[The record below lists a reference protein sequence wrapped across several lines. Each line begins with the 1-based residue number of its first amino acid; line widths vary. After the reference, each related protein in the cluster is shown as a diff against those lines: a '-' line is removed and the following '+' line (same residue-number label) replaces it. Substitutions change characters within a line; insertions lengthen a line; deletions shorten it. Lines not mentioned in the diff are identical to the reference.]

1 MNLFAKSFTFG
12 GKSLSADYY
21 MCAFEDEGVIKETA
35 LRTETNKTVLTPYR
49 SQLSLYGIQYENPIT
64 FEISIIRADE
74 AAFTISEISEFYNW
88 LLSPIT
94 YQDFTVQDFD
104 GEDYHKD
111 IIYHSICIGH
121 DEFRIGTAVK
131 GLKFYFECDAPYG
144 YTSTISTPFS
154 VNDIVTIDNTSDE
167 TQIDIY
173 PLITLSCNA
182 REQVT
187 IYNSVYPNEKM
198 TLQVLQGQKLT
209 IDNAAGII
217 VDNTNM
223 FSFENDFNLT
233 WVHLRHGE
241 NKISITG
248 NVSGTIQCSFIRKR
262 GI

>member
-94 YQDFTVQDFD
+94 YQDFIVQDFD

-131 GLKFYFECDAPYG
+131 GLKFYFEC
-144 YTSTISTPFS
+144 
-154 VNDIVTIDNTSDE
+154 
-167 TQIDIY
+167 
-173 PLITLSCNA
+173 LL
-182 REQVT
+182 
-187 IYNSVYPNEKM
+187 
-198 TLQVLQGQKLT
+198 
-209 IDNAAGII
+209 
-217 VDNTNM
+217 
-223 FSFENDFNLT
+223 
-233 WVHLRHGE
+233 
-241 NKISITG
+241 
-248 NVSGTIQCSFIRKR
+248 
-262 GI
+262 